1 VKDVVARSD
10 SFDSSAE
17 VGEMGPKRKVV
28 TQFAL
33 ACLTALALSASAEAA
48 VFYGAGG
55 SGLTSLS
62 ATSDAIDL
70 GGVFSSF
77 TIDATLG
84 LTISSEGGTTLT
96 AGSEELQ
103 VVQGCLFAAGSC
115 AGLWFDIVGKG
126 TSLGGAS
133 FTETTPPLTQVVSFD
148 TGLGGVLVTG
158 TPVQSLRLAF
168 NVDPISPSASVG
180 ATGSL
185 SVVAIPEPQTWALLL
200 AGILGIAGIARR
212 RIG

>member
-1 VKDVVARSD
+1 MN
-10 SFDSSAE
+10 F
-17 VGEMGPKRKVV
+17 GTPPKRKVV
-28 TQFAL
+28 RQFAL
-33 ACLTALALSASAEAA
+33 VGLTALGLSTGAEAA
-48 VFYGAGG
+48 VLYGTGG
-55 SGLTSLS
+55 SGLTLS
-62 ATSDAIDL
+62 ATSDPIDL

-77 TIDATLG
+77 TVDATLG
-84 LTISSEGGTTLT
+84 LSITSAAGTTLT
-96 AGSEELQ
+96 AASEQLQ

-126 TSLGGAS
+126 PRWGGAS

-168 NVDPISPSASVG
+168 NVDPISPAASVG
-180 ATGSL
+180 VTGSL
-185 SVVAIPEPQTWALLL
+185 SVVAIPEPGVWALML
-200 AGILGIAGIARR
+200 AGILGIVGIARR